1 MTKESNFDI
10 DIPKLSQKEIKHLAV
25 LLLKKISN
33 PEDGVGTDLFDAI
46 IAIVPQ
52 TTIEAVIV
60 DNIDHPT
67 KVLVTPR
74 DDHNYPKSCQLPG
87 SFVRYGETFLQRLN
101 RLVRSELKVGI
112 KKYEDTNT
120 KYNCLEAKNKRH
132 IIGLYFLVE
141 LSANPKVA
149 HQWIDYI
156 PKNLIRQ
163 HKDFLKSYFHW
174 KIGKSLWS

>member
-1 MTKESNFDI
+1 MVKENNFDI
-10 DIPKLSQKEIKHLAV
+10 NTSKLSQKEIKHLAV
-25 LLLKKISN
+25 LLLNKISS
-33 PEDGVGTDLFDAI
+33 PEDGVGKDLFSAI

-52 TTIEAVIV
+52 VTIEAVIV

-74 DDHNYPKSCQLPG
+74 DDHDYPHACHLPG

-101 RLVRSELKVGI
+101 HLVKAELKMDI
-112 KKYEDTNT
+112 KKYKDTNI
-120 KYNCLEAKNKRH
+120 KYNCLEKRNKRH
-132 IIGLYFLVE
+132 IIGLYFLVQ
-141 LSANPKVA
+141 LTANPNVM
-149 HQWIDYI
+149 HRWVNYI

-174 KIGKSLWS
+174 KIGIGVWN